1 MGIAATWGRRG
12 TTSCLLASDPLVL
25 AAEAGVPRPGKASLQ
40 PSLWTRSWQR
50 VSPYRLQ
57 RPFRKAIQ
65 GKTQVEVESPKG
77 DRRSRA
83 PLSALAWESNDVW
96 SHHYQSWK
104 RSPSGCVNLAIS
116 GIKPALSI
124 MQASTV
130 REHRGVRFV
139 MNKSCIVT
147 TRPLEIMTAS
157 NLERICH
164 KDGRGA

>member
-12 TTSCLLASDPLVL
+12 TTPCLLVSDPLVMT
-25 AAEAGVPRPGKASLQ
+25 AAPGVILPERASL
-40 PSLWTRSWQR
+40 PPFLRIRSCQR
-50 VSPYRLQ
+50 VCPYSLQ
-57 RPFRKAIQ
+57 TSFRRAIH
-65 GKTQVEVESPKG
+65 GKTQVEVKSPKG

-83 PLSALAWESNDVW
+83 PLPALAWESNDVW

-130 REHRGVRFV
+130 REHRGGRFV

-147 TRPLEIMTAS
+147 TRP
-157 NLERICH
+157 
-164 KDGRGA
+164 